1 MLHLFPESSGAHFS
15 PCNKYRY
22 SLHRIWDVTKPL
34 VMFIGLN
41 PSTANQ
47 VDNDPTIRRVM
58 RFAADW
64 GYGGVYM
71 MNLFPLVSTDPSAL
85 NAFYDS
91 EIHNWDQTVNNGALE
106 RISQKCQKVIFAW
119 GSFKIAKE
127 RAEEM
132 CKMFPTA
139 EALFVN
145 KDGSPRH
152 PLYVAANTK
161 PELFKVK

>member
-1 MLHLFPESSGAHFS
+1 MTNLFPESSGAMFS
-15 PCNKYRY
+15 TCNKYRY
-22 SLHRIWDVTKPL
+22 SLHRIWDQTKPL

-85 NAFYDS
+85 NSFYDS
-91 EIHNWDQTVNNGALE
+91 SVHHYHKHVNDGSL
-106 RISQKCQKVIFAW
+106 IMIGKKCATVIFAW

-132 CKMFPTA
+132 CKMFPNA

-145 KDGSPRH
+145 KDGSPKH
-152 PLYVAANTK
+152 PLYVAASTK